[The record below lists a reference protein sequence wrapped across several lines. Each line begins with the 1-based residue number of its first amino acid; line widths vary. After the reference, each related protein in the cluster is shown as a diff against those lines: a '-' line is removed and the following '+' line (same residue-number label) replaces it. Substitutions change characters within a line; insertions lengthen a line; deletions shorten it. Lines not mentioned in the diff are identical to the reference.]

1 MIKIK
6 PLFFEKIWGGDKIA
20 SEFNLSSKNI
30 GEAWVVSGLKGS
42 SSEIDS
48 SKFSEKTLDILYK
61 NKPELFGNYPTEE
74 FPLLIKLIHAKQNL
88 SIQVHPDDKYAQ
100 EKEKAPFGKYESWY
114 VLEAPK
120 GTKIIVGHNF
130 KNQKEVQ
137 NAFDNQQWENKFP
150 EIDIQPGDTF
160 DITPGTVHA
169 ICEGTYL
176 YEIQQSCDITY
187 RLYDYGRLENGQP
200 RELHIQ
206 KSKETIDFKKQ
217 KVSKQKIKG
226 TNLIDNIYFNLDK
239 EEIKGSKEIKYDVFF
254 LAITCIKGS
263 GTINNK
269 KLSKNESFI
278 VTNKECKELIKFDG
292 NMDLLIGFPK

>member
-6 PLFFEKIWGGDKIA
+6 PLFFEKIWGGEKIA

-30 GEAWVVSGLKGS
+30 GEAWVISGLKGS
-42 SSEIDS
+42 SSEIES
-48 SKFSEKTLDILYK
+48 SEFSEKTLDVLYK
-61 NKPELFGNYPTEE
+61 SKPELFGNYPTKE
-74 FPLLIKLIHAKQNL
+74 FPLLIKLIYAKQNL

-100 EKEKAPFGKYESWY
+100 EKEKAPFGKYESWHI
-114 VLEAPK
+114 LEAPK

-130 KNQKEVQ
+130 NNEKEVQ
-137 NAFDNQQWENKFP
+137 DAFDNQEWENKFP
-150 EIDIQPGDTF
+150 EINIQPGDTF

-169 ICEGTYL
+169 ICKGTFL

-206 KSKETIDFKKQ
+206 SSKETIDYKKQ

-239 EEIKGSKEIKYDVFF
+239 EKIKGLKEIKYDAFF
-254 LAITCIKGS
+254 LAITCIKGN
-263 GTINNK
+263 GTINDK
-269 KLSKNESFI
+269 KISKNESVI
-278 VTNKECKELIKFDG
+278 ITNKECKEIITIISYWIFQ
-292 NMDLLIGFPK
+292 